1 LPRIANRLIFRPIV
15 TQVYQGEP
23 PRGGI
28 GYVVYPDPVLPN
40 YKFCSVDAYW
50 KVKATFGRA
59 RRGPFPSAHQVIERA
74 VRLAEPMNFDVWII
88 SVTGR

>member
-1 LPRIANRLIFRPIV
+1 V
-15 TQVYQGEP
+15 
-23 PRGGI
+23 

-50 KVKATFGRA
+50 NVKATFASG
-59 RRGPFPSAHQVIERA
+59 RRGPFPSAAQVIERA
-74 VRLAEPMNFDVWII
+74 TRLAEPMNFDVWVV